1 MRYRLPRAGQLTESP
16 VFELTATIFW
26 PFTASHV
33 GRLNVRAAVMAPL
46 FGGTG
51 EQPAF
56 AADYRNRD
64 NGLIYEVNTKEWAE
78 GKKLNFSRADAID
91 TAIFNKF
98 LWQDRMGSIA
108 MPAPHHG
115 VFPASD
121 PLEPSKRDLD

>member
-1 MRYRLPRAGQLTESP
+1 MTTGAADQPPRGTNADQAIGG
-16 VFELTATIFW
+16 
-26 PFTASHV
+26 
-33 GRLNVRAAVMAPL
+33 GRRANRVHRVR
-46 FGGTG
+46 G

-64 NGLIYEVNTKEWAE
+64 NGLIYEVNTKEWVE
-78 GKKLNFSRADAID
+78 GKKLILTRADAID
-91 TAIFNKF
+91 TAILNKF

-121 PLEPSKRDLD
+121 PLQPSKRDLD